1 MNPGEQDSSLTN
13 ATERAR
19 LVKNAHLAEL
29 MAKANVVGVGI
40 GYRLRGDAKTDQ
52 VGLVVMVRKKVPLHQ
67 LAARDVI
74 PAEIDGVP
82 IDVQEV
88 GELRAQ

>member
-1 MNPGEQDSSLTN
+1 MSPGEQDSSLQN
-13 ATERAR
+13 ATEKAR
-19 LVKNAHLAEL
+19 QVKNAHLAGL

-40 GYRLRGDAKTDQ
+40 GYCHRGGVKTDQ
-52 VGLVVMVRKKVPLHQ
+52 VGLVVMVRKKIPIHQ
-67 LAARDVI
+67 LASQDRL